1 MRTIEVSRAVI
12 KNLFLATSLLA
23 GGFLTSSVLAQEY
36 VLDPNWPQPLPEG
49 IEWSEDPY
57 IFMQQMQAYRREQ
70 NAQAAWAARFAPD
83 ESESRKVAKTKVVPV
98 EKKEESVVYTAE
110 YTFSELDV
118 DGDGTVGT
126 AELARAAELYQDS
139 KNMVKRLAKA
149 VAVLFLVM
157 VALVGTIVG
166 LTAHVIESAKETE
179 TSGDGITYV
188 KGSDQPTAT
197 GRVTSYDTL
206 GESYAF
212 SPEALDDVDTAYL
225 FSDDESEEFS
235 YTITGWSR
243 NVSHLIFYTSRG
255 DTITV
260 DTVGNL
266 ITHDDAGNVLLE
278 KEGGSGRRLLRRGK
292 ASTIRR
298 GGGNLRGASNFVFG
312 AANFQGNF

>member
-1 MRTIEVSRAVI
+1 
-12 KNLFLATSLLA
+12 
-23 GGFLTSSVLAQEY
+23 
-36 VLDPNWPQPLPEG
+36 
-49 IEWSEDPY
+49 
-57 IFMQQMQAYRREQ
+57 
-70 NAQAAWAARFAPD
+70 
-83 ESESRKVAKTKVVPV
+83 
-98 EKKEESVVYTAE
+98 
-110 YTFSELDV
+110 
-118 DGDGTVGT
+118 
-126 AELARAAELYQDS
+126 
-139 KNMVKRLAKA
+139 
-149 VAVLFLVM
+149 M

-212 SPEALDDVDTAYL
+212 PPEALDDVDTAYL

-292 ASTIRR
+292 ASTVRR
-298 GGGNLRGASNFVFG
+298 GGGNLLG
-312 AANFQGNF
+312 AANFGSGATNFQGNF

>member
-1 MRTIEVSRAVI
+1 MSSFGRRAKEAFSIPITTFPESLHPLLKEIDGPDGNGSLETDELTEVFEMYAAAKKANEEGCI
-12 KNLFLATSLLA
+12 ALKSL
-23 GGFLTSSVLAQEY
+23 
-36 VLDPNWPQPLPEG
+36 PQDL
-49 IEWSEDPY
+49 
-57 IFMQQMQAYRREQ
+57 Q
-70 NAQAAWAARFAPD
+70 
-83 ESESRKVAKTKVVPV
+83 KTLQV
-98 EKKEESVVYTAE
+98 
-110 YTFSELDV
+110 FDV

-212 SPEALDDVDTAYL
+212 PPEALDDVDTAYL
-225 FSDDESEEFS
+225 FSDDETEEFS

-243 NVSHLIFYTSRG
+243 NVSHIIFYSSRG

-298 GGGNLRGASNFVFG
+298 GGGNLLGASNFG
-312 AANFQGNF
+312 PAATFQGNF

>member
-1 MRTIEVSRAVI
+1 MSSFGRRAKEAFSIPITTFPESLHPLLKEIDGPDGNGSLETDELTEVFEMYAAAKKANEEGCI
-12 KNLFLATSLLA
+12 ALKSL
-23 GGFLTSSVLAQEY
+23 
-36 VLDPNWPQPLPEG
+36 PQDL
-49 IEWSEDPY
+49 
-57 IFMQQMQAYRREQ
+57 Q
-70 NAQAAWAARFAPD
+70 
-83 ESESRKVAKTKVVPV
+83 KTLQV
-98 EKKEESVVYTAE
+98 
-110 YTFSELDV
+110 FDV

-212 SPEALDDVDTAYL
+212 PPEALDDVDTAYL

-298 GGGNLRGASNFVFG
+298 GGGNLLGASNFG
-312 AANFQGNF
+312 PAATFQGNF

>member
-1 MRTIEVSRAVI
+1 MSSFGRRAKEAFSIPITTFPESLHPLLKEIDGPDGNGSLETDELTEVFEMYAAAKKANEEGCI
-12 KNLFLATSLLA
+12 ALKSL
-23 GGFLTSSVLAQEY
+23 
-36 VLDPNWPQPLPEG
+36 PQDL
-49 IEWSEDPY
+49 
-57 IFMQQMQAYRREQ
+57 Q
-70 NAQAAWAARFAPD
+70 
-83 ESESRKVAKTKVVPV
+83 KTLQV
-98 EKKEESVVYTAE
+98 
-110 YTFSELDV
+110 FDV

-212 SPEALDDVDTAYL
+212 PPEALDDVDTAYL

-243 NVSHLIFYTSRG
+243 NVSHIIFYSSRG

-298 GGGNLRGASNFVFG
+298 GGGNLLGASNFG
-312 AANFQGNF
+312 PAATFQGNF

>member
-1 MRTIEVSRAVI
+1 MSSFGRRAKEAFSIPITTFPESLHPLLKEIDGPDGNGSLETDELTEVFEMYAAAKKANEEGCI
-12 KNLFLATSLLA
+12 ALKSL
-23 GGFLTSSVLAQEY
+23 
-36 VLDPNWPQPLPEG
+36 PQDL
-49 IEWSEDPY
+49 
-57 IFMQQMQAYRREQ
+57 Q
-70 NAQAAWAARFAPD
+70 
-83 ESESRKVAKTKVVPV
+83 KTLQV
-98 EKKEESVVYTAE
+98 
-110 YTFSELDV
+110 FDV

-292 ASTIRR
+292 ASTVRR
-298 GGGNLRGASNFVFG
+298 GGGILLGASNFGVT
-312 AANFQGNF
+312 NSFQGNF

>member
-1 MRTIEVSRAVI
+1 MSSFGRRAKEAFSIPITTFPESLHPLLKEIDGPDGNGSLETDELTEVFEMYAAAKKANEEGCI
-12 KNLFLATSLLA
+12 ALKSL
-23 GGFLTSSVLAQEY
+23 
-36 VLDPNWPQPLPEG
+36 PQDL
-49 IEWSEDPY
+49 
-57 IFMQQMQAYRREQ
+57 Q
-70 NAQAAWAARFAPD
+70 
-83 ESESRKVAKTKVVPV
+83 KTLQV
-98 EKKEESVVYTAE
+98 
-110 YTFSELDV
+110 FDV

-197 GRVTSYDTL
+197 GRVTSYDSL
-206 GESYAF
+206 GESHAF
-212 SPEALDDVDTAYL
+212 PPEALDDVDTAYL

-292 ASTIRR
+292 ASTVRR
-298 GGGNLRGASNFVFG
+298 GGGQMLRSASGFDSAG
-312 AANFQGNF
+312 SFQGNF

>member
-1 MRTIEVSRAVI
+1 MSSFGRRAKEAFSIPITTFPESLHPLLKEIDGPDGNGSLETDELTEVFEMYAAAKKANEEGCI
-12 KNLFLATSLLA
+12 ALKSL
-23 GGFLTSSVLAQEY
+23 
-36 VLDPNWPQPLPEG
+36 PQDL
-49 IEWSEDPY
+49 
-57 IFMQQMQAYRREQ
+57 Q
-70 NAQAAWAARFAPD
+70 
-83 ESESRKVAKTKVVPV
+83 KTLQV
-98 EKKEESVVYTAE
+98 
-110 YTFSELDV
+110 FDV

-197 GRVTSYDTL
+197 GRVTSYDIL

-292 ASTIRR
+292 ASTVRR
-298 GGGNLRGASNFVFG
+298 GGGNLRGASNFGFG
-312 AANFQGNF
+312 GTNSFQGNF

>member
-1 MRTIEVSRAVI
+1 MSFRKIKADFSVPITSFPESLHPLLKEIDGPDGNGSLETDELTEVFEMYAAAKKANEEGCI
-12 KNLFLATSLLA
+12 SLKSL
-23 GGFLTSSVLAQEY
+23 
-36 VLDPNWPQPLPEG
+36 PQDLQKALQV
-49 IEWSEDPY
+49 
-57 IFMQQMQAYRREQ
+57 F
-70 NAQAAWAARFAPD
+70 
-83 ESESRKVAKTKVVPV
+83 
-98 EKKEESVVYTAE
+98 
-110 YTFSELDV
+110 DV

-126 AELARAAELYQDS
+126 AELARAAELYEDS

-206 GESYAF
+206 SESYAF

-225 FSDDESEEFS
+225 FSDDETEEFS
-235 YTITGWSR
+235 YSISGWSR

-278 KEGGSGRRLLRRGK
+278 KEGEGSGRRLLRRGK

-298 GGGNLRGASNFVFG
+298 GGGQMLRSASAFG
-312 AANFQGNF
+312 FAGSFQGNF

>member
-1 MRTIEVSRAVI
+1 MSFRKIKADFSVPITSFPESLHPLLKEIDGPDGNGSLETDELTEVFEMYAAAKKANEEGCI
-12 KNLFLATSLLA
+12 SLKSL
-23 GGFLTSSVLAQEY
+23 
-36 VLDPNWPQPLPEG
+36 PQDL
-49 IEWSEDPY
+49 
-57 IFMQQMQAYRREQ
+57 Q
-70 NAQAAWAARFAPD
+70 
-83 ESESRKVAKTKVVPV
+83 KTLQV
-98 EKKEESVVYTAE
+98 
-110 YTFSELDV
+110 FDV

-126 AELARAAELYQDS
+126 AELARAAELYEDS

-206 GESYAF
+206 SESYAF

-225 FSDDESEEFS
+225 FSDDETEEFS
-235 YTITGWSR
+235 YSISGWSR

-278 KEGGSGRRLLRRGK
+278 KEGEGSGRRLLRRGK

-298 GGGNLRGASNFVFG
+298 GGGQMLRSASAFG
-312 AANFQGNF
+312 FAGSFQGNF

>member
-1 MRTIEVSRAVI
+1 MSSFGRRAKEAFSIPITTFPESLHPLLKEIDGPDGNGSLETDELTEVFEMYAAAKKANEEGCI
-12 KNLFLATSLLA
+12 ALKSL
-23 GGFLTSSVLAQEY
+23 
-36 VLDPNWPQPLPEG
+36 PQDL
-49 IEWSEDPY
+49 
-57 IFMQQMQAYRREQ
+57 Q
-70 NAQAAWAARFAPD
+70 
-83 ESESRKVAKTKVVPV
+83 KTLQV
-98 EKKEESVVYTAE
+98 
-110 YTFSELDV
+110 FDV

-197 GRVTSYDTL
+197 GRVTSYDSL

-212 SPEALDDVDTAYL
+212 PPEALDDVDSAYL

-292 ASTIRR
+292 ASTVRR
-298 GGGNLRGASNFVFG
+298 GGGQMLRSASGFDSAG
-312 AANFQGNF
+312 SFQGNF

>member
-1 MRTIEVSRAVI
+1 MSFRKIKADFSVPITSFPESLHPLLKEIDGPDGNGALETDELTEVFEMYAAAKKANEEGCI
-12 KNLFLATSLLA
+12 SLKSL
-23 GGFLTSSVLAQEY
+23 
-36 VLDPNWPQPLPEG
+36 PQDLQKALQV
-49 IEWSEDPY
+49 
-57 IFMQQMQAYRREQ
+57 F
-70 NAQAAWAARFAPD
+70 
-83 ESESRKVAKTKVVPV
+83 
-98 EKKEESVVYTAE
+98 
-110 YTFSELDV
+110 DV

-212 SPEALDDVDTAYL
+212 PPEALDDVDTAYL

-278 KEGGSGRRLLRRGK
+278 KEGEGSGRRLLRRGK

-298 GGGNLRGASNFVFG
+298 GGGQMLRSASGFDIAG
-312 AANFQGNF
+312 SFQGNF

>member
-1 MRTIEVSRAVI
+1 MSFRKIKADFSVPITSFPESLHPLLKEIDGPDGNGALETDELTEVFEMYAAAKKANEEGCI
-12 KNLFLATSLLA
+12 SLKSL
-23 GGFLTSSVLAQEY
+23 
-36 VLDPNWPQPLPEG
+36 PQDLQKALQV
-49 IEWSEDPY
+49 
-57 IFMQQMQAYRREQ
+57 F
-70 NAQAAWAARFAPD
+70 
-83 ESESRKVAKTKVVPV
+83 
-98 EKKEESVVYTAE
+98 
-110 YTFSELDV
+110 DV

-126 AELARAAELYQDS
+126 AELARAAELYEDS

-197 GRVTSYDTL
+197 GKVTSYDTL
-206 GESYAF
+206 SESYAF
-212 SPEALDDVDTAYL
+212 PPEALDDVDTAYL
-225 FSDDESEEFS
+225 FSDDETEEFS
-235 YTITGWSR
+235 YSISGWSR

-278 KEGGSGRRLLRRGK
+278 KEGEGSRRRLLRRGM

-298 GGGNLRGASNFVFG
+298 GGGTSFSSGILSSGISV
-312 AANFQGNF
+312 FQGNY

>member
-1 MRTIEVSRAVI
+1 MSSFGRRAKEAFSIPITTFPESLHPLLKEIDGPDGNGSLETDELTEVFEMYAAAKKANEEGCI
-12 KNLFLATSLLA
+12 ALKSL
-23 GGFLTSSVLAQEY
+23 
-36 VLDPNWPQPLPEG
+36 PQDL
-49 IEWSEDPY
+49 
-57 IFMQQMQAYRREQ
+57 Q
-70 NAQAAWAARFAPD
+70 
-83 ESESRKVAKTKVVPV
+83 KTLQV
-98 EKKEESVVYTAE
+98 
-110 YTFSELDV
+110 FDV

-197 GRVTSYDTL
+197 GRVTSYDSL

-212 SPEALDDVDTAYL
+212 PPEALDDVDSAYL

-292 ASTIRR
+292 ASTVRR
-298 GGGNLRGASNFVFG
+298 GGGQMLRSASGFDIAG
-312 AANFQGNF
+312 SFQGNF

>member
-1 MRTIEVSRAVI
+1 MYAAAKKANEEGCIAL
-12 KNLFLATSLLA
+12 KSL
-23 GGFLTSSVLAQEY
+23 
-36 VLDPNWPQPLPEG
+36 PQDL
-49 IEWSEDPY
+49 
-57 IFMQQMQAYRREQ
+57 Q
-70 NAQAAWAARFAPD
+70 
-83 ESESRKVAKTKVVPV
+83 KTLQV
-98 EKKEESVVYTAE
+98 
-110 YTFSELDV
+110 FDV

-197 GRVTSYDTL
+197 GRVTSYDIL

-212 SPEALDDVDTAYL
+212 PPEALDDVDTAYL

-292 ASTIRR
+292 ASTVRR
-298 GGGNLRGASNFVFG
+298 GGGVVMGSSQFAFAGS
-312 AANFQGNF
+312 FQGNF

>member
-1 MRTIEVSRAVI
+1 MSSFGRRAKEAFSIPITTFPESLHPLLKEIDGPDGNGSLETDELTEVFEMYAAAKKANEEGCI
-12 KNLFLATSLLA
+12 ALKSL
-23 GGFLTSSVLAQEY
+23 
-36 VLDPNWPQPLPEG
+36 PQDL
-49 IEWSEDPY
+49 
-57 IFMQQMQAYRREQ
+57 Q
-70 NAQAAWAARFAPD
+70 
-83 ESESRKVAKTKVVPV
+83 KTLQV
-98 EKKEESVVYTAE
+98 
-110 YTFSELDV
+110 FDV

-212 SPEALDDVDTAYL
+212 PPEALDDVDTAYL
-225 FSDDESEEFS
+225 FSDDETEEFS
-235 YTITGWSR
+235 YSISGWSR
-243 NVSHLIFYTSRG
+243 NVSHIIFYSSRG

-278 KEGGSGRRLLRRGK
+278 KEGEGSGRRLLRRGM

-298 GGGNLRGASNFVFG
+298 GGGVLQTQGSLFTGVGR
-312 AANFQGNF
+312 FQGNW

>member
-1 MRTIEVSRAVI
+1 MSFRKIKADFSVPITSFPESLHPLLKEIDGPDGNGALETDELTEVFEMYAAAKKANEEGCI
-12 KNLFLATSLLA
+12 SLKSL
-23 GGFLTSSVLAQEY
+23 
-36 VLDPNWPQPLPEG
+36 PQDLQKALQV
-49 IEWSEDPY
+49 
-57 IFMQQMQAYRREQ
+57 F
-70 NAQAAWAARFAPD
+70 
-83 ESESRKVAKTKVVPV
+83 
-98 EKKEESVVYTAE
+98 
-110 YTFSELDV
+110 DV

-126 AELARAAELYQDS
+126 AELARAAELYEDS

-197 GRVTSYDTL
+197 GRVTSYDSL
-206 GESYAF
+206 SESYAF

-225 FSDDESEEFS
+225 FSDDETEEFS
-235 YTITGWSR
+235 YSISGWSR

-278 KEGGSGRRLLRRGK
+278 KEGEGSRRKLLRRSH
-292 ASTIRR
+292 ASTMRR
-298 GGGNLRGASNFVFG
+298 GGSVMSSSSSFSRWGG
-312 AANFQGNF
+312 FQGNF

>member
-1 MRTIEVSRAVI
+1 MSFRKIKADFSVPITSFPESLHPLLKEIDGPDGNGSLETDELTEVFEMYAAAKKANEEGCI
-12 KNLFLATSLLA
+12 SLKSL
-23 GGFLTSSVLAQEY
+23 
-36 VLDPNWPQPLPEG
+36 PQDLQKALQV
-49 IEWSEDPY
+49 
-57 IFMQQMQAYRREQ
+57 F
-70 NAQAAWAARFAPD
+70 
-83 ESESRKVAKTKVVPV
+83 
-98 EKKEESVVYTAE
+98 
-110 YTFSELDV
+110 DV

-126 AELARAAELYQDS
+126 AELARAAELYEDS

-206 GESYAF
+206 SESYAF

-225 FSDDESEEFS
+225 FSDDETEEFS
-235 YTITGWSR
+235 YSISGWSR

-278 KEGGSGRRLLRRGK
+278 KEGEGSGRRLLRRGK

-298 GGGNLRGASNFVFG
+298 GGGQMLRSASGFDIAG
-312 AANFQGNF
+312 SFQGNF

>member
-1 MRTIEVSRAVI
+1 MSSFGRRAKEAFSIPITTFPESLHPLLKEIDGPDGNGSLETDELTEV
-12 KNLFLATSLLA
+12 F
-23 GGFLTSSVLAQEY
+23 EMY
-36 VLDPNWPQPLPEG
+36 
-49 IEWSEDPY
+49 
-57 IFMQQMQAYRREQ
+57 
-70 NAQAAWAARFAPD
+70 AA
-83 ESESRKVAKTKVVPV
+83 AKKA
-98 EKKEESVVYTAE
+98 KEEGCIALKSLPQDLQKTLQV
-110 YTFSELDV
+110 FDV

-197 GRVTSYDTL
+197 GTVRSYDTL

-292 ASTIRR
+292 ASTVRR
-298 GGGNLRGASNFVFG
+298 GGGNPGVAVNFGFG
-312 AANFQGNF
+312 GFQGNF

>member
-1 MRTIEVSRAVI
+1 MSSFGRRAKEAFSIPITTFPESLHPLLKEIDGPDGNGSLETDELTEVFEMYAAAKKANEEGCI
-12 KNLFLATSLLA
+12 ALKSL
-23 GGFLTSSVLAQEY
+23 
-36 VLDPNWPQPLPEG
+36 PQDL
-49 IEWSEDPY
+49 
-57 IFMQQMQAYRREQ
+57 Q
-70 NAQAAWAARFAPD
+70 
-83 ESESRKVAKTKVVPV
+83 KTLQV
-98 EKKEESVVYTAE
+98 
-110 YTFSELDV
+110 FDV

-197 GRVTSYDTL
+197 GRVTSYDIL

-212 SPEALDDVDTAYL
+212 LPEALDDVDTAYL

-292 ASTIRR
+292 ASTVRR
-298 GGGNLRGASNFVFG
+298 GGGQMLRSASGFDIAG
-312 AANFQGNF
+312 SFQGNF